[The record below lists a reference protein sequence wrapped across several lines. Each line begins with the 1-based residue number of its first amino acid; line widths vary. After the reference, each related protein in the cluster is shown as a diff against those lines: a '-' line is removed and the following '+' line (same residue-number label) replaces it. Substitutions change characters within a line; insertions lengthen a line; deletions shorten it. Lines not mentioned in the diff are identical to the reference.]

1 MANKKVWRNTLILC
15 TTWTVSSYSFYFC
28 EFYLRFVPTNTLYA
42 QKMLMGVSDIVATV
56 LYYSLVT
63 KIGMVRS
70 FVIFFSLLA
79 FSSISMVITL
89 AISGAED

>member
-1 MANKKVWRNTLILC
+1 
-15 TTWTVSSYSFYFC
+15 
-28 EFYLRFVPTNTLYA
+28 
-42 QKMLMGVSDIVATV
+42 MGVSDIVATV